1 MKISKKIKI
10 GAARYRVKYE
20 KGSFAS
26 IDPKE
31 ARKEGKCFIGEHV
44 PGLRILRIAMRD
56 YKKKMTERTRFQ
68 V

>member
-31 ARKEGKCFIGEHV
+31 ARREGKCNIGEHV
-44 PGLRILRIAMRD
+44 PGFAMRD
-56 YKKKMTERTRFQ
+56 YKKRCPRTRFQ

>member
-44 PGLRILRIAMRD
+44 CSGVKDSSYCDARL
-56 YKKKMTERTRFQ
+56 
-68 V
+68 